1 MRTPTKSLAVGVA
14 RDLTVIA
21 TGVTASVPA
30 RFS

>member
-1 MRTPTKSLAVGVA
+1 MRTPTKSVAVGVA
-14 RDLTVIA
+14 RALSVIA